1 MKTILIIVSIEVLL
15 SMIYWIM
22 RLYKKNKFK
31 SIIIPLTKGW
41 LERAFICFGL
51 LIELQI
57 VIIFFSAL
65 KLGTRLNDDNPS
77 KVSNDQFLIGN
88 ILSLTAAII
97 YSQVLT
103 NII

>member
-51 LIELQI
+51 LIELTNSYYI
-57 VIIFFSAL
+57 S
-65 KLGTRLNDDNPS
+65 
-77 KVSNDQFLIGN
+77 QFLKIRDK
-88 ILSLTAAII
+88 IK
-97 YSQVLT
+97 
-103 NII
+103 